1 MNYKRVIKYIIL
13 SLIVLSFYGCKSD
26 TKKSLSNDKKIET
39 VVKKEKAEEN
49 SKKEVKKEKVKVV
62 EEKLPE
68 AKLAKEQPKLIP
80 LTEKEKEEIKK
91 AAEIKKTRPN
101 KGTE

>member
-1 MNYKRVIKYIIL
+1 MNYKRVIKYVIL
-13 SLIVLSFYGCKSD
+13 FLIVLSFYGCQSD
-26 TKKSLSNDKKIET
+26 TKKSLSDKT
-39 VVKKEKAEEN
+39 VKTVIKKEKV
-49 SKKEVKKEKVKVV
+49 KEKVKEEKVKVV
-62 EEKLPE
+62 EEKLPK

-80 LTEKEKEEIKK
+80 LTEKQKEEIKK